1 MAGAAPRA
9 NQQNAARIFIPSILS
24 ACIGGK
30 EAMHAVRL
38 MLESGSSTMQQISRF
53 IAGHRNLRASCE
65 PGDIVCA
72 AWNRAVGKKIAV
84 HTRASK
90 MVRETLVVE
99 VEDWLWQRNLM
110 GLSRTILK
118 NLEQVVGPGMVAD
131 LEFRVIPPRRGP
143 QLAEAST
150 QAFALTDESDGIVDP
165 GLRRIY
171 RRRRQKEIA

>member
-1 MAGAAPRA
+1 
-9 NQQNAARIFIPSILS
+9 
-24 ACIGGK
+24 
-30 EAMHAVRL
+30 
-38 MLESGSSTMQQISRF
+38 MQQVSRF
-53 IAGHRNLRASCE
+53 IAKLSNLRESCE
-65 PGDIVCA
+65 AGDIVCT
-72 AWNRAVGKKIAV
+72 AWKRAVGKKIAE

-90 MVRETLVVE
+90 LVRDTLVVE

-118 NLEQVVGPGMVAD
+118 NLEQVVGPGIVAD

-150 QAFALTDESDGIVDP
+150 KAFELIDESDGIVDP

-171 RRRRQKEIA
+171 RRRRHKEIA